1 MKKTPLYEKHILA
14 GGVMVDFAGYML
26 PVRYSDG
33 IIAEHRAVRERA
45 GLFDVSH
52 MGEIT
57 LEGSGAEAFLEYLLT
72 NRFSD
77 MPAGKVR
84 YSLMLYPSGG
94 TVDDVLVYK
103 RGADK
108 FLIVVNAANREKD
121 FEWIAS
127 AAEKSGYREVK
138 INDISDSVALLALQG
153 SAAKEILSG
162 VKLPEKYYTF
172 IENVDIFG
180 INATISRTG
189 YTGEYGVE
197 IFLGNEDAP
206 VLWDR
211 LIEKGAEYG
220 MKPAGLG
227 ARDTLRLEAAMPLY
241 GHELRREYLA
251 SEAGLDF
258 AIKLDKADFIGKT
271 ALESIPARYERIGA
285 FVDGKGIAREGT
297 PVFDEDGE
305 AGLVTSGTMSPTLGK
320 AVAMLRVRKERK
332 GKLFCEVRGRK
343 LPLTETP
350 LPFYKRAKQ

>member
-1 MKKTPLYEKHILA
+1 MKRTPLYSKHIGA
-14 GGVMVDFAGYML
+14 GGVMVDFGGYEL
-26 PVRYSDG
+26 PVRYTDG
-33 IIAEHRAVRERA
+33 ILAEHTAVRERA

-52 MGEIT
+52 MGEILVEGNAT
-57 LEGSGAEAFLEYLLT
+57 AYLEKLLT

-77 MPAGKVR
+77 MAPGKVR
-84 YSLMLYPSGG
+84 YSLMLYPEGG
-94 TVDDVLVYK
+94 VVDDLLVY
-103 RGADK
+103 RRAEESY
-108 FLIVVNAANREKD
+108 LVVVNAANREKD
-121 FEWIAS
+121 YEWMKAH
-127 AAEKSGYREVK
+127 AEGVTLK
-138 INDISDSVALLALQG
+138 DISDETALLALQG

-180 INATISRTG
+180 MNATISRTG

>member
-1 MKKTPLYEKHILA
+1 MAKKTPLYSKHVEA
-14 GGVMVDFAGYML
+14 GGVMVDFGGYEL

-33 IIAEHRAVRERA
+33 ILAEHTAVRERA

-52 MGEIT
+52 MGEILVEGNAT
-57 LEGSGAEAFLEYLLT
+57 AYLENLLT

-77 MPAGKVR
+77 MAPGKAR
-84 YSLMLYPSGG
+84 YSLMLYPEGG
-94 TVDDVLVYK
+94 VVDDVLVY
-103 RGADK
+103 RRAEESY
-108 FLIVVNAANREKD
+108 LVVVNAANREKD
-121 FEWIAS
+121 YEWMKAH
-127 AAEKSGYREVK
+127 AEGVTLK
-138 INDISDSVALLALQG
+138 DISDETALLALQG

-180 INATISRTG
+180 MNATISRTG

>member
-1 MKKTPLYEKHILA
+1 MAKKTPLYSKHVEA
-14 GGVMVDFAGYML
+14 GGVIVDFGGYEL
-26 PVRYSDG
+26 PVRYSEG
-33 IIAEHRAVRERA
+33 ILAEHTAVRERA

-52 MGEIT
+52 MGEILVEGNAT
-57 LEGSGAEAFLEYLLT
+57 AYLEKLLT

-77 MPAGKVR
+77 MAPGKVR
-84 YSLMLYPSGG
+84 YSLMLYPEGG
-94 TVDDVLVYK
+94 VVDDVLVY
-103 RGADK
+103 RRAEESY
-108 FLIVVNAANREKD
+108 LVVVNAANREKD
-121 FEWIAS
+121 YEWMKAH
-127 AAEKSGYREVK
+127 AEGVTLK
-138 INDISDSVALLALQG
+138 DISDETALLALQG

-180 INATISRTG
+180 MNATISRTG

>member
-1 MKKTPLYEKHILA
+1 MKRTPLYSKHIGA
-14 GGVMVDFAGYML
+14 GGVMVDFGGYEL

-33 IIAEHRAVRERA
+33 ILAEHTAVRERA

-52 MGEIT
+52 MGEILVEGNAT
-57 LEGSGAEAFLEYLLT
+57 AYLEKLLT

-77 MPAGKVR
+77 MAPGKVR
-84 YSLMLYPSGG
+84 YSLMLYPEGG
-94 TVDDVLVYK
+94 VVDDVLVY
-103 RGADK
+103 RRAEESY
-108 FLIVVNAANREKD
+108 LVVVNAANREKD
-121 FEWIAS
+121 YEWMKAH
-127 AAEKSGYREVK
+127 AEGVTLK
-138 INDISDSVALLALQG
+138 DISDETALLALQG

-180 INATISRTG
+180 MNATISKTG

-197 IFLGNEDAP
+197 IFLKNEDAP

>member
-1 MKKTPLYEKHILA
+1 MKRTPLYSKHIGA
-14 GGVMVDFAGYML
+14 GGVMVDFGGYEL
-26 PVRYSDG
+26 PVRYSEG
-33 IIAEHRAVRERA
+33 ILAEHTAVRERA

-52 MGEIT
+52 MGEILVEGNAT
-57 LEGSGAEAFLEYLLT
+57 AYLEKLLT

-77 MPAGKVR
+77 MAPGKVR
-84 YSLMLYPSGG
+84 YSLMLYPEGG
-94 TVDDVLVYK
+94 VVDDLLVY
-103 RGADK
+103 RRAEESY
-108 FLIVVNAANREKD
+108 LVVVNAANREKD
-121 FEWIAS
+121 YEWMKAH
-127 AAEKSGYREVK
+127 AEGVTLK
-138 INDISDSVALLALQG
+138 DISDETALLALQG

-180 INATISRTG
+180 MNATISRTG

>member
-1 MKKTPLYEKHILA
+1 MAKKTPLYSKHVEA
-14 GGVMVDFAGYML
+14 GGVMVDFGGYEL

-33 IIAEHRAVRERA
+33 ILAEHTAVRERA

-52 MGEIT
+52 MGEILVEGNAT
-57 LEGSGAEAFLEYLLT
+57 AYLEKLLT

-77 MPAGKVR
+77 MAPGKVR
-84 YSLMLYPSGG
+84 YSLMLYPEGG
-94 TVDDVLVYK
+94 VVDDVLVY
-103 RGADK
+103 RRAEESY
-108 FLIVVNAANREKD
+108 LVVVNAANREKD
-121 FEWIAS
+121 YEWMKAH
-127 AAEKSGYREVK
+127 AEGVTLK
-138 INDISDSVALLALQG
+138 DISDETALLALQG

-180 INATISRTG
+180 MNATISRTG

>member
-1 MKKTPLYEKHILA
+1 MKRTPLYSKHIGA
-14 GGVMVDFAGYML
+14 GGVMVDFGGYEL

-33 IIAEHRAVRERA
+33 ILAEHAAVRERA

-52 MGEIT
+52 MGEILVEGHAT
-57 LEGSGAEAFLEYLLT
+57 AYLERLLT
-72 NRFSD
+72 NSFSD
-77 MPAGKVR
+77 MAPGKVR
-84 YSLMLYPSGG
+84 YSLMLYPEGG
-94 TVDDVLVYK
+94 VVDDVLVY
-103 RGADK
+103 RRAEESY
-108 FLIVVNAANREKD
+108 LVVVNAANREKD
-121 FEWIAS
+121 YEWMKAH
-127 AAEKSGYREVK
+127 AEGVTLK
-138 INDISDSVALLALQG
+138 DISDETALLALQG

-180 INATISRTG
+180 MNATISRTG

-258 AIKLDKADFIGKT
+258 AIKLDKSDFIGKT
-271 ALESIPARYERIGA
+271 ALESLPARYERIGA
-285 FVDGKGIAREGT
+285 FVDGKGIVREGAA
-297 PVFDEDGE
+297 VFDEEGE

-320 AVAMLRVRKERK
+320 AVAMLRVKKERK
-332 GKLFCEVRGRK
+332 GRLYAEVRGKK
-343 LPLTETP
+343 LPLIETP
-350 LPFYKRAKQ
+350 LPFYKSKK

>member
-1 MKKTPLYEKHILA
+1 MAKKTPLYSKHIGA
-14 GGVMVDFAGYML
+14 GGVMVDFGGYEL
-26 PVRYSDG
+26 PVRYTDG
-33 IIAEHRAVRERA
+33 ILAEHTAVRERA

-52 MGEIT
+52 MGEILVEGNAT
-57 LEGSGAEAFLEYLLT
+57 AYLEKLLT

-77 MPAGKVR
+77 MAPGKVR
-84 YSLMLYPSGG
+84 YSLMLYPEGG
-94 TVDDVLVYK
+94 VVDDVLVY
-103 RGADK
+103 RRAEESY
-108 FLIVVNAANREKD
+108 LVVVNAANREKD
-121 FEWIAS
+121 YEWMKAH
-127 AAEKSGYREVK
+127 AEGVTLK
-138 INDISDSVALLALQG
+138 DISDETALLALQG

-180 INATISRTG
+180 MNATISRTG

>member
-1 MKKTPLYEKHILA
+1 MKRTPLYSKHIGA
-14 GGVMVDFAGYML
+14 GGVMVDFGGYEL

-33 IIAEHRAVRERA
+33 ILAEHTAVRERA

-52 MGEIT
+52 MGEILVEGNAT
-57 LEGSGAEAFLEYLLT
+57 AYLEKLLT

-77 MPAGKVR
+77 MAPGKVR
-84 YSLMLYPSGG
+84 YSLMLYPEGG
-94 TVDDVLVYK
+94 VVDDVLVY
-103 RGADK
+103 RRAEESY
-108 FLIVVNAANREKD
+108 LVVVNAANREKD
-121 FEWIAS
+121 YEWMKAH
-127 AAEKSGYREVK
+127 AEGVTLK
-138 INDISDSVALLALQG
+138 DISDETALLALQG

-180 INATISRTG
+180 MNATISRTG

-297 PVFDEDGE
+297 PVFDEEGE

>member
-1 MKKTPLYEKHILA
+1 MAKKTPLYSKHVEA
-14 GGVMVDFAGYML
+14 GGVIVDFGGYEL

-33 IIAEHRAVRERA
+33 ILAEHAAVRERA

-52 MGEIT
+52 MGEILVEGNAT
-57 LEGSGAEAFLEYLLT
+57 AYLEKLLT

-77 MPAGKVR
+77 MAPGKVR
-84 YSLMLYPSGG
+84 YSLMLYPEGG
-94 TVDDVLVYK
+94 VVDDVLVY
-103 RGADK
+103 RRAEESY
-108 FLIVVNAANREKD
+108 LVVVNAANREKD
-121 FEWIAS
+121 YEWMKAH
-127 AAEKSGYREVK
+127 AEGVTLK
-138 INDISDSVALLALQG
+138 DISDETALLALQG

>member
-1 MKKTPLYEKHILA
+1 MAKKTPLYSKHVEA
-14 GGVMVDFAGYML
+14 GGVIVDFGGYEL
-26 PVRYSDG
+26 PVRYSEG
-33 IIAEHRAVRERA
+33 ILAEHTAVRERA

-52 MGEIT
+52 MGEILVEGNAT
-57 LEGSGAEAFLEYLLT
+57 AYLEKLLT

-77 MPAGKVR
+77 MAPGKVR
-84 YSLMLYPSGG
+84 YSLMLYPEGG
-94 TVDDVLVYK
+94 VVDDLLVY
-103 RGADK
+103 RRAEESY
-108 FLIVVNAANREKD
+108 LVVVNAANREKD
-121 FEWIAS
+121 YEWMKAH
-127 AAEKSGYREVK
+127 AEGVTLK
-138 INDISDSVALLALQG
+138 DISDETALLALQG

-180 INATISRTG
+180 MNATISRTG

>member
-1 MKKTPLYEKHILA
+1 MAKKTPLYSKHVEA
-14 GGVMVDFAGYML
+14 GGVIVDFGGYEL
-26 PVRYSDG
+26 PVRYTDG
-33 IIAEHRAVRERA
+33 ILAEHAAVRERA

-52 MGEIT
+52 MGEILVEGKAT
-57 LEGSGAEAFLEYLLT
+57 AYLEKLLS

-77 MPAGKVR
+77 MAPGKVR
-84 YSLMLYPSGG
+84 YSLMLYPEGG
-94 TVDDVLVYK
+94 VVDDVLVY
-103 RGADK
+103 RRAEESY
-108 FLIVVNAANREKD
+108 LVVVNAANREKD
-121 FEWIAS
+121 YEWMKAH
-127 AAEKSGYREVK
+127 AEGVTLK
-138 INDISDSVALLALQG
+138 DISDETALLALQG

-180 INATISRTG
+180 MNATISRTG

>member
-1 MKKTPLYEKHILA
+1 MAKKTPLYSKHVEA
-14 GGVMVDFAGYML
+14 GGVMVDFGGYEL

-33 IIAEHRAVRERA
+33 ILAEHTAVRERA

-52 MGEIT
+52 MGEILVEGNAT
-57 LEGSGAEAFLEYLLT
+57 AYLEKLLT

-77 MPAGKVR
+77 MAPGKVR
-84 YSLMLYPSGG
+84 YSLMLYPEGG
-94 TVDDVLVYK
+94 VVDDVLVY
-103 RGADK
+103 RRAEESY
-108 FLIVVNAANREKD
+108 LVVVNAANREKD
-121 FEWIAS
+121 YEWMKAH
-127 AAEKSGYREVK
+127 AEGVTLK
-138 INDISDSVALLALQG
+138 DISDETALLALQG

-180 INATISRTG
+180 MNATISRTG

-258 AIKLDKADFIGKT
+258 AIKLDKSDFIGKT
-271 ALESIPARYERIGA
+271 ALESLPARYERIGA

-320 AVAMLRVRKERK
+320 AVAMLRVKKERK
-332 GKLFCEVRGRK
+332 GRLYAEVRGKK
-343 LPLTETP
+343 LPLIETP
-350 LPFYKRAKQ
+350 LPFYKSKK